1 MEKFDDLYKINRE
14 RFLDNYRVTENILKS
29 TEKNKVKII
38 AQWLVDNQSVGPSQE
53 SNVEIVN
60 YYSKYLKKDKTL
72 LDFALEWIRAQ
83 KIRSRYMLHLIKTHF
98 PSDNSNLVIDY
109 FISSFFLKY
118 NKILRNLFKDTIQEY
133 ELSALLDIIF
143 ASEREQNFIFENH
156 IEKHKNNPQCPTLFK
171 GSERIDTSILTLR
184 SGLASIIKRDYESR
198 VQIPP

>member
-14 RFLDNYRVTENILKS
+14 RFLDNYRVTENILKG

-53 SNVEIVN
+53 SNIEIIN

-83 KIRSRYMLHLIKTHF
+83 KIRSRYMLDLIKTHF

-109 FISSFFLKY
+109 FISSFFIKY
-118 NKILRNLFKDTIQEY
+118 NKILRDLFKDTIQEY
-133 ELSALLDIIF
+133 ELSALLEIIF

-156 IEKHKNNPQCPTLFK
+156 MEKHKNNPQCPTLFK

-184 SGLASIIKRDYESR
+184 SGLANIIKRDYESR
-198 VQIPP
+198 VKIPP

>member
-14 RFLDNYRVTENILKS
+14 RFLDNYRVTESILKS

-53 SNVEIVN
+53 SNVEIIN
-60 YYSKYLKKDKTL
+60 YYSKYFKKDKTL

-118 NKILRNLFKDTIQEY
+118 NKILRDLFKDTIQEY
-133 ELSALLDIIF
+133 ELSALLEIIF

-156 IEKHKNNPQCPTLFK
+156 MEKYKNNPQCPTLFK

-184 SGLASIIKRDYESR
+184 SGLANIIKRDYESK

>member
-1 MEKFDDLYKINRE
+1 MEKIDDLYKINRE
-14 RFLDNYRVTENILKS
+14 RFLDNYRITENILKS
-29 TEKNKVKII
+29 TEKNKTKII

-53 SNVEIVN
+53 SNVEIIN

-109 FISSFFLKY
+109 FISSFFFKY
-118 NKILRNLFKDTIQEY
+118 NKILRDLFKDAIQEY
-133 ELSALLDIIF
+133 ELSALLEIIF

-156 IEKHKNNPQCPTLFK
+156 MEKHKNNPQCPTLFK

>member
-1 MEKFDDLYKINRE
+1 MEKIDDLYKINRE
-14 RFLDNYRVTENILKS
+14 RFLDNYRITENILKS
-29 TEKNKVKII
+29 TEKNKTKII

-53 SNVEIVN
+53 SNVEIIN

-118 NKILRNLFKDTIQEY
+118 NKILRDIFKDTIQEY

-156 IEKHKNNPQCPTLFK
+156 MEKHKNNPQCPTLFK

-198 VQIPP
+198 VQILP

>member
-53 SNVEIVN
+53 SNVEIIN

-98 PSDNSNLVIDY
+98 PSNNSNLVIDY

-118 NKILRNLFKDTIQEY
+118 NKILRDIFKDTIQEY

-156 IEKHKNNPQCPTLFK
+156 MEKHKNNPQCPTLFK

>member
-1 MEKFDDLYKINRE
+1 MEKIDDLYKINRE

-53 SNVEIVN
+53 SNVEIIN

-98 PSDNSNLVIDY
+98 PSNNSNLVIDY
-109 FISSFFLKY
+109 FISSFFFKY
-118 NKILRNLFKDTIQEY
+118 NKILRDIFKDTIQEY

-156 IEKHKNNPQCPTLFK
+156 MEKHKNNPQCPTLFK

>member
-53 SNVEIVN
+53 SNVEIIN

-118 NKILRNLFKDTIQEY
+118 NKILRDLFKDIIQEY
-133 ELSALLDIIF
+133 ELSALLEILF

-156 IEKHKNNPQCPTLFK
+156 MEKHKNNPQCPTLFK

-184 SGLASIIKRDYESR
+184 SGLANIIKRDYESR

>member
-1 MEKFDDLYKINRE
+1 
-14 RFLDNYRVTENILKS
+14 
-29 TEKNKVKII
+29 
-38 AQWLVDNQSVGPSQE
+38 
-53 SNVEIVN
+53 
-60 YYSKYLKKDKTL
+60 
-72 LDFALEWIRAQ
+72 
-83 KIRSRYMLHLIKTHF
+83 MLHLIKTHF
-98 PSDNSNLVIDY
+98 PSNNSNLVIDY

-118 NKILRNLFKDTIQEY
+118 NKILRDIFKDTIQEY

-156 IEKHKNNPQCPTLFK
+156 MEKHKNNPQCPTLFK

>member
-1 MEKFDDLYKINRE
+1 MDKTDNPYNIDRARL
-14 RFLDNYRVTENILKS
+14 LDNYRITENILKS
-29 TEKNKVKII
+29 SEKNEIKII
-38 AQWLVDNQSVGPSQE
+38 AQWLVNNQSAGPSQE
-53 SNVEIVN
+53 INVEIIN

-83 KIRSRYMLHLIKTHF
+83 KIRREYILNLIKTNF
-98 PSDNSNLVIDY
+98 PSNNLNLVIDH

-118 NKILRNLFKDTIQEY
+118 YEILRDLFTDTIQEY
-133 ELSALLDIIF
+133 ELSALLEILF

-156 IEKHKNNPQCPTLFK
+156 MEKHKNNPQCPTLFK

-184 SGLASIIKRDYESR
+184 SGLANIILRDYEPI

>member
-53 SNVEIVN
+53 SNVEIIN

-118 NKILRNLFKDTIQEY
+118 NKILRDLFKDTIQEY

-156 IEKHKNNPQCPTLFK
+156 MEKHKNNPQCPTLFK

>member
-53 SNVEIVN
+53 SNVEIIN

-98 PSDNSNLVIDY
+98 PSNNSNLVIDY

-118 NKILRNLFKDTIQEY
+118 NKILRDLFKDTIQEY
-133 ELSALLDIIF
+133 ELSALLEIIF

-156 IEKHKNNPQCPTLFK
+156 MEKHKNNPQCPTLFK

>member
-1 MEKFDDLYKINRE
+1 MEKIDDLYKINRE
-14 RFLDNYRVTENILKS
+14 RFLDNYRITENILKS
-29 TEKNKVKII
+29 TEKNKTKII

-53 SNVEIVN
+53 SNVEIIN

-98 PSDNSNLVIDY
+98 PNDNSNLVIDY

-118 NKILRNLFKDTIQEY
+118 NKILRDIFKDTIQEY

-156 IEKHKNNPQCPTLFK
+156 MEKHKNNPQCPTLFK

-198 VQIPP
+198 VQILP

>member
-1 MEKFDDLYKINRE
+1 MDKLEEFYKIDRE
-14 RFLDNYRVTENILKS
+14 KFLDNYRITKNILKS
-29 TEKNKVKII
+29 TEKNEIQII
-38 AQWLVDNQSVGPSQE
+38 AQWLVDNQSIGSSQE
-53 SNVEIVN
+53 SNAEIIS

-83 KIRSRYMLHLIKTHF
+83 KIRSGYILHLIKTHF
-98 PSDNSNLVIDY
+98 PSSNSNLIIDY

-118 NKILRNLFKDTIQEY
+118 YEILRDLFKDTIQEY
-133 ELSALLDIIF
+133 ELSALLEILF

-156 IEKHKNNPQCPTLFK
+156 MEKYKNNPQCPTLFK

-184 SGLASIIKRDYESR
+184 SGLADIIKRDYEPI

>member
-14 RFLDNYRVTENILKS
+14 RFLDNYRVTENILKG

-53 SNVEIVN
+53 SNVEIIN

-109 FISSFFLKY
+109 FISSFFIKY
-118 NKILRNLFKDTIQEY
+118 NKILRDLFKDTIQEY
-133 ELSALLDIIF
+133 ELSALLEIIF

-156 IEKHKNNPQCPTLFK
+156 MEKHKNNPQCPTLFK

-184 SGLASIIKRDYESR
+184 SGLANIIKRDYESR

>member
-1 MEKFDDLYKINRE
+1 MEKIDDLYKINRE

-53 SNVEIVN
+53 SNVEIIN

-98 PSDNSNLVIDY
+98 PSNNSNLVIDY

-118 NKILRNLFKDTIQEY
+118 NKILRDIFKDTIQEY

-156 IEKHKNNPQCPTLFK
+156 MEKHKNNPQCPTLFK

>member
-1 MEKFDDLYKINRE
+1 MEKIDDLYKINRE
-14 RFLDNYRVTENILKS
+14 RFLDNYRITENILKS
-29 TEKNKVKII
+29 TEKNKTKII

-53 SNVEIVN
+53 SNVEIIN

-98 PSDNSNLVIDY
+98 PSNNSNLVIDY

-118 NKILRNLFKDTIQEY
+118 NKILRDIFKDTIQEY

-156 IEKHKNNPQCPTLFK
+156 MEKHKNNPQCPTLFK

-198 VQIPP
+198 VQILP

>member
-1 MEKFDDLYKINRE
+1 MEKMNDLYKINRE

-53 SNVEIVN
+53 SNVEIIN

-98 PSDNSNLVIDY
+98 PSNNSNLVIDY

-118 NKILRNLFKDTIQEY
+118 NKILRDIFKDTIQEY

-156 IEKHKNNPQCPTLFK
+156 MEKHKNNPQCPTLFK

>member
-53 SNVEIVN
+53 SNVEIIN

-133 ELSALLDIIF
+133 ELSALLEIIF

-156 IEKHKNNPQCPTLFK
+156 MEKHKNNPQCPTLFK

-184 SGLASIIKRDYESR
+184 SGLANIIKRDYESR

>member
-1 MEKFDDLYKINRE
+1 MEKIDDLYKINRE

-53 SNVEIVN
+53 SNVEIIN

-98 PSDNSNLVIDY
+98 PSNNSNLVIDY

-118 NKILRNLFKDTIQEY
+118 NKILRDIFKDTIQEY

-156 IEKHKNNPQCPTLFK
+156 MEKHKNNPQCPTLFK

-184 SGLASIIKRDYESR
+184 SGLANIIKRDYESK

>member
-53 SNVEIVN
+53 SNVEIIN

-83 KIRSRYMLHLIKTHF
+83 KIRSRYMLHLIKTDF

-109 FISSFFLKY
+109 FISSFFIKY
-118 NKILRNLFKDTIQEY
+118 NKILRDIFKDTIQEY

-156 IEKHKNNPQCPTLFK
+156 MEKHKNNPQCPTLFK

>member
-14 RFLDNYRVTENILKS
+14 RFLDNYRITENILKS

-53 SNVEIVN
+53 SNVEIIN

-118 NKILRNLFKDTIQEY
+118 NKILRDLFKDIIQEY
-133 ELSALLDIIF
+133 ELSALLEIIF

-156 IEKHKNNPQCPTLFK
+156 MEKHKNNPQCPTLFK

-184 SGLASIIKRDYESR
+184 SGLANIIKRDYESR